1 MHNQVANALSW
12 KELTEFVGSLSRV
25 VAYLIVRVKQEA
37 LQDFAYIKL
46 VEQVK
51 EGITKRYL
59 LEDELLHFVSRKLY
73 LSSRK
78 LR

>member
-1 MHNQVANALSW
+1 MYNQVANALSW

-37 LQDFAYIKL
+37 LQDFAYNKL

-51 EGITKRYL
+51 EGTTRCY
-59 LEDELLHFVSRKLY
+59 
-73 LSSRK
+73 
-78 LR
+78 

>member
-1 MHNQVANALSW
+1 MYNQVANALSW

-37 LQDFAYIKL
+37 LQDFAYNKL

-51 EGITKRYL
+51 EDTIRRY
-59 LEDELLHFVSRKLY
+59 
-73 LSSRK
+73 
-78 LR
+78 